1 MATRFRY
8 TPLAKIASG
17 GTATVF
23 VGARSRGAPGALVA
37 LKRPHAHILED
48 ARQRNEVLREARV
61 AASLHHP
68 NVVGVREVET
78 LGEDIQLVM
87 DYVEGAALGSL
98 IALEAR
104 RDARIPAPVA
114 LRILLDACEG
124 LAAVHAATD
133 PRGALLGLVHR
144 DVSPQNILVGVD
156 GRARLTDFGLA
167 KAVYAGAPSTTQGT
181 LKGKLGYMAPEYV
194 NRGQVDRS
202 VDIFAMG
209 VVIWEALA
217 GRRLFRG
224 ENEVQTLDR
233 LLREEAPSLA
243 SLDSALEP
251 LAAFDDVIAKAT
263 KKEPSER
270 LASTVELVD
279 ALGAAVRAAGMVASP
294 EDVAAYVRGAVGA
307 EIAERDRAVRGA
319 LRARSRPLWIGG
331 GVVMVCVAAGGV
343 LAGRSGSSTSPSAT
357 ANSPAGAVPSSPADL
372 IQIPPALPSSLFDSP
387 RPTGSAGQYP
397 TATAT
402 PTSAPN
408 SVVRSRPP
416 RPGATGALP
425 PNPYNRPPH

>member
-1 MATRFRY
+1 
-8 TPLAKIASG
+8 
-17 GTATVF
+17 
-23 VGARSRGAPGALVA
+23 
-37 LKRPHAHILED
+37 
-48 ARQRNEVLREARV
+48 
-61 AASLHHP
+61 
-68 NVVGVREVET
+68 
-78 LGEDIQLVM
+78 VM